1 MRAIIF
7 NLLAHTVLPINYAI
21 AKYLS
26 AEIPIFQIIWVRH
39 SFTVI
44 LILPIMFF
52 FFKKKFVWTE
62 KPKLQLIRGLLLLG
76 VNIFFYYAVSQI
88 SLAKAL
94 TLTFISPLVVT
105 VFSSIFLME
114 KVGIKRWSAVIVGFI
129 GAIIV
134 IRPGYISLDMGSLS
148 ALCAGTM
155 YAFYLIITRKLSVSD
170 NSLLTLLITG
180 IIGTF
185 GMSLAI
191 PFVWVTPTLDQW
203 YLLSL
208 IGIITVSGHFLII
221 LSFKSADASKLA
233 PISYFEVVTNT
244 IFGYFLFNHFP
255 DNWTLVGLVVII
267 SSGLFVF
274 YRERKLGI
282 V

>member
-52 FFKKKFVWTE
+52 FFKKNFVWTE
-62 KPKLQLIRGLLLLG
+62 KPNLQLIRGLLLLG
-76 VNIFFYYAVSQI
+76 VNICFYYAVSQI

-94 TLTFISPLVVT
+94 ALTFISPLVVT
-105 VFSSIFLME
+105 LFSSIFLME

-134 IRPGYISLDMGSLS
+134 IRPGYIPLDMGSLS

-185 GMSLAI
+185 GMSLTI

-203 YLLSL
+203 FMLSL
-208 IGIITVSGHFLII
+208 IGVITVSGHFLII
-221 LSFKSADASKLA
+221 LSFKSAEASKLA

-255 DNWTLVGLVVII
+255 DNWTLVGLVIII

-282 V
+282 I

>member
-7 NLLAHTVLPINYAI
+7 NLMAHTVLPLNYAV

-26 AEIPIFQIIWVRH
+26 AEIPIFQIIWARH
-39 SFTVI
+39 CFTII
-44 LILPIMFF
+44 LVLPILVF
-52 FFKKKFVWTE
+52 FFKKNFVWSE
-62 KPKLQLIRGLLLLG
+62 KPTLQILRGLLLIG
-76 VNIFFYYAVSQI
+76 VNICFYYAVSKI
-88 SLAKAL
+88 PLAKAL

-105 VFSSIFLME
+105 IFSSILLLE
-114 KVGIKRWSAVIVGFI
+114 KVGIKRWSAVVVGFI
-129 GAIIV
+129 GALIV
-134 IRPGYISLDMGSLS
+134 IRPGYIPLDIGSLS
-148 ALCAGTM
+148 ALCAGIM
-155 YAFYLIITRKLSVSD
+155 YAFYLIVTRKLSVSD

-180 IIGTF
+180 IIGTLA
-185 GMSLAI
+185 MSLTI

-208 IGIITVSGHFLII
+208 IGIITVLGHFLII
-221 LSFKSADASKLA
+221 LSFKSAEASKLA

-255 DNWTLVGLVVII
+255 DNWTLVGLAVII

-282 V
+282 I

>member
-7 NLLAHTVLPINYAI
+7 NLMAHTVLPLNYAV

-26 AEIPIFQIIWVRH
+26 AEIPIFQIIWARH
-39 SFTVI
+39 CFTII
-44 LILPIMFF
+44 LVLPILVF
-52 FFKKKFVWTE
+52 FFKKNFVWSE
-62 KPKLQLIRGLLLLG
+62 KPILQILRGLLLIA
-76 VNIFFYYAVSQI
+76 VNISFYYAVSKI
-88 SLAKAL
+88 PLAKAL

-105 VFSSIFLME
+105 IFSSILLLE
-114 KVGIKRWSAVIVGFI
+114 KVGIKRWSAVVVGFI
-129 GAIIV
+129 GALIV
-134 IRPGYISLDMGSLS
+134 IRPGYIPLDIGSLS
-148 ALCAGTM
+148 ALCAGIM
-155 YAFYLIITRKLSVSD
+155 YAFYLIVTRKLSVSD

-180 IIGTF
+180 IIGTLT
-185 GMSLAI
+185 MSLTI

-208 IGIITVSGHFLII
+208 IGVITVLGHFLII
-221 LSFKSADASKLA
+221 LSFKSAEASKLA

-255 DNWTLVGLVVII
+255 DNWTLVGLAVII

-282 V
+282 I

>member
-7 NLLAHTVLPINYAI
+7 NLMAHTVLPLNYAV

-26 AEIPIFQIIWVRH
+26 AEIPIFQIIWARH
-39 SFTVI
+39 CFTII
-44 LILPIMFF
+44 LVLPILVF
-52 FFKKKFVWTE
+52 FFKKNFVWSE
-62 KPKLQLIRGLLLLG
+62 KPILQILRGLLLIA
-76 VNIFFYYAVSQI
+76 VNISFYYAVSKI
-88 SLAKAL
+88 PLAKAL

-105 VFSSIFLME
+105 IFSSILLLE
-114 KVGIKRWSAVIVGFI
+114 KVGIKRWSAVVVGFI
-129 GAIIV
+129 GALIV
-134 IRPGYISLDMGSLS
+134 IRPGYIPLDIGSLS
-148 ALCAGTM
+148 ALCAGIM
-155 YAFYLIITRKLSVSD
+155 YAFYLIVTRKLSVSD

-180 IIGTF
+180 IIGTLA
-185 GMSLAI
+185 MSLTI

-208 IGIITVSGHFLII
+208 IGIITVLGHFLII
-221 LSFKSADASKLA
+221 LSFKSAEASKLA

-255 DNWTLVGLVVII
+255 DNWTLVGLAVII
-267 SSGLFVF
+267 SIGLFVF

-282 V
+282 I

>member
-7 NLLAHTVLPINYAI
+7 SLMAHTVLPLNYAV

-26 AEIPIFQIIWVRH
+26 AEIPIFQIIWARH
-39 SFTVI
+39 CFTII
-44 LILPIMFF
+44 LVLPILVF
-52 FFKKKFVWTE
+52 FFKKNFVWSE
-62 KPKLQLIRGLLLLG
+62 KPTLQILRGLLLIG
-76 VNIFFYYAVSQI
+76 VNICFYYAVSKI
-88 SLAKAL
+88 PLAKAL

-105 VFSSIFLME
+105 IFSSILLLE
-114 KVGIKRWSAVIVGFI
+114 KVGIKRWSAVVIGFI
-129 GAIIV
+129 GALIV
-134 IRPGYISLDMGSLS
+134 IRPGYIPLDIGSLS
-148 ALCAGTM
+148 ALCAGIM
-155 YAFYLIITRKLSVSD
+155 YAFYLIVTRKLSVSD

-180 IIGTF
+180 IIGTLT
-185 GMSLAI
+185 MSLTI
-191 PFVWVTPTLDQW
+191 PLVWVTPTLDQW

-208 IGIITVSGHFLII
+208 IGIITVLGHFLII
-221 LSFKSADASKLA
+221 LSFKSAEASKLA

-255 DNWTLVGLVVII
+255 DNWTLVGLAVII

-282 V
+282 I

>member
-7 NLLAHTVLPINYAI
+7 SLMAHTVLPLNYAV

-26 AEIPIFQIIWVRH
+26 AEIPIFQIIWARH
-39 SFTVI
+39 CFTII
-44 LILPIMFF
+44 LVLPILVF
-52 FFKKKFVWTE
+52 FFKKNFVWSE
-62 KPKLQLIRGLLLLG
+62 KPTLQILRGLLLIG
-76 VNIFFYYAVSQI
+76 VNICFYYAVSKI
-88 SLAKAL
+88 PLAKAL

-105 VFSSIFLME
+105 IFSSILLLE
-114 KVGIKRWSAVIVGFI
+114 KVGIKRWSAVVIGFI
-129 GAIIV
+129 GALIV
-134 IRPGYISLDMGSLS
+134 IRPGYIPLDIGSLS
-148 ALCAGTM
+148 ALCAGIM
-155 YAFYLIITRKLSVSD
+155 YAFYLIVTRKLSVSD

-180 IIGTF
+180 IIGTLS
-185 GMSLAI
+185 MSLTI

-208 IGIITVSGHFLII
+208 IGIITVLGHFLII
-221 LSFKSADASKLA
+221 LSFKSAEASKLA

-255 DNWTLVGLVVII
+255 DNWTLVGLAVII

-282 V
+282 I

>member
-7 NLLAHTVLPINYAI
+7 NLMAHTVLPLNYAV

-26 AEIPIFQIIWVRH
+26 AEIPIFQIIWARH
-39 SFTVI
+39 CFTII
-44 LILPIMFF
+44 LVLPILVF
-52 FFKKKFVWTE
+52 FFKKNFVWSE
-62 KPKLQLIRGLLLLG
+62 KPMLQILRGLLLIA
-76 VNIFFYYAVSQI
+76 VNISFYYAVSKI
-88 SLAKAL
+88 PLAKAL

-105 VFSSIFLME
+105 IFSSILLLE
-114 KVGIKRWSAVIVGFI
+114 KVGIKRWSAVVVGFI
-129 GAIIV
+129 GALIV
-134 IRPGYISLDMGSLS
+134 IRPGYIPLDIGSLS
-148 ALCAGTM
+148 ALCAGIM
-155 YAFYLIITRKLSVSD
+155 YAFYLIVTRKLSVSD

-180 IIGTF
+180 IIGTLA
-185 GMSLAI
+185 MSLTI

-208 IGIITVSGHFLII
+208 IGIITVLGHFLII
-221 LSFKSADASKLA
+221 LSFKSAEASKLA

-255 DNWTLVGLVVII
+255 DNWTLVGLAVII

-282 V
+282 I

>member
-7 NLLAHTVLPINYAI
+7 SLMAHTVLPLNYAV

-26 AEIPIFQIIWVRH
+26 AEIPIFQIIWARH
-39 SFTVI
+39 CFTII
-44 LILPIMFF
+44 LVLPILVF
-52 FFKKKFVWTE
+52 FFKKNFVWSE
-62 KPKLQLIRGLLLLG
+62 KPTLQILRGLLLIG
-76 VNIFFYYAVSQI
+76 VNICFYYAVSKI
-88 SLAKAL
+88 PLAKAL

-105 VFSSIFLME
+105 IFSSILLLE
-114 KVGIKRWSAVIVGFI
+114 KVGIKRWSAVVIGFI
-129 GAIIV
+129 GALIV
-134 IRPGYISLDMGSLS
+134 IRPGYIPLDIGSLS
-148 ALCAGTM
+148 ALCAGIM
-155 YAFYLIITRKLSVSD
+155 YAFYLIVTRKLSVSD

-180 IIGTF
+180 IIGTLS
-185 GMSLAI
+185 MSLTI

-208 IGIITVSGHFLII
+208 IGIITVLGHFLII
-221 LSFKSADASKLA
+221 LSFKSAEASKLA

-255 DNWTLVGLVVII
+255 DNWTLVGLAVII

-274 YRERKLGI
+274 YRERKLRI
-282 V
+282 I